1 MPDLRSPCLPPIARR
16 VLPPPPPLLPSG
28 FTWTRRA
35 ESGSIRLVL
44 AGELDLALR
53 PTFEAAVADAQ
64 ADSDR
69 VVLDLR
75 ELMLIDC
82 ANLFVVFSVAERG
95 RRDGSVLILL
105 SPRGQVRRVL
115 DLLGVP
121 AGAAGRQE
129 ELPSCGSKAAE

>member
-1 MPDLRSPCLPPIARR
+1 MSDPH
-16 VLPPPPPLLPSG
+16 PPPRIGSSPSEPPPS

-35 ESGSIRLVL
+35 ESGSIRLLLV
-44 AGELDLALR
+44 GELDLAFR
-53 PTFEAAVADAQ
+53 PSFETAVADAQ

-75 ELMLIDC
+75 ALTLIDC
-82 ANLFVVFSVAERG
+82 ANLFVVYSAAERG
-95 RRDGSVLILL
+95 RRDGSVLVLL

-121 AGAAGRQE
+121 PGAALHQE
-129 ELPSCGSKAAE
+129 EPSSRRSKLTV